1 MFADAFGVL
10 SGNMSTVIGAAGGA
24 EVDSN
29 NIFSSC
35 RGRKFAL
42 QVDNHQRFAQK
53 FCSSADNFVGRLILK
68 DELKSH
74 TGCVNTINWNSSGS
88 LAVSGSDDTT
98 VCLWDYPALT
108 LKKSVRTLHTANI
121 FCAKFFPEKD
131 ELVASCGADSKL
143 LVTDVARETCI
154 RNFQGH
160 ESAVKRFF
168 IDPLSPSSVIISCS
182 ADGTVRQC
190 DLREKPCSV
199 PAATRR
205 PPVPWGRLGY
215 SRLEAPSEEQANP
228 NVLVVFG
235 REGDSTRITSISV
248 PKLRPEYFAIGGGSS
263 SIWLLDR
270 RMLQPHKRLHFKDH
284 PSVPVAKFRPQAAD
298 CSRLVTGVSVSFDGS
313 KIIGSWSQ
321 GIIGM
326 FDVHTVCVPIIFE
339 FYSYGITAG

>member
-131 ELVASCGADSKL
+131 EVSELCVCMHKSNGFLKMVQCVCTYSLRCYDYGARIWRRTWLSMYNIITVCKYF
-143 LVTDVARETCI
+143 TQAR
-154 RNFQGH
+154 
-160 ESAVKRFF
+160 
-168 IDPLSPSSVIISCS
+168 
-182 ADGTVRQC
+182 
-190 DLREKPCSV
+190 
-199 PAATRR
+199 
-205 PPVPWGRLGY
+205 
-215 SRLEAPSEEQANP
+215 
-228 NVLVVFG
+228 
-235 REGDSTRITSISV
+235 
-248 PKLRPEYFAIGGGSS
+248 
-263 SIWLLDR
+263 
-270 RMLQPHKRLHFKDH
+270 LQR
-284 PSVPVAKFRPQAAD
+284 V
-298 CSRLVTGVSVSFDGS
+298 VSFS
-313 KIIGSWSQ
+313 FVIL
-321 GIIGM
+321 
-326 FDVHTVCVPIIFE
+326 
-339 FYSYGITAG
+339 YGCFIT